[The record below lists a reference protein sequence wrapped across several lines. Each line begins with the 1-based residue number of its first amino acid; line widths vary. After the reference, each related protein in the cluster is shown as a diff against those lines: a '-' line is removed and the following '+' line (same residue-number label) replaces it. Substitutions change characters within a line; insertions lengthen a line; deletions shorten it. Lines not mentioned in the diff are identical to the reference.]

1 MLLSCTFTVKR
12 IQFVLLA
19 ILLWLASP
27 LVFSAELNIAS
38 VSAAAVDLKSG
49 KVVYR
54 RHADLV
60 MPIASLTKLMTAMV
74 VLDAGQS
81 ITEKIQFSEADRQEI
96 KRYFSRIRVG
106 SKLPRGEVLRI
117 ALMSS
122 ENLAAAALANNYP
135 GGRNTFVRAMN
146 KKAKSLGM
154 SSSHF
159 VDSTGL
165 SEQNV
170 STANDLVKMV
180 RAASRYKDIKRYS
193 STPVHTAN
201 FSHPRYRLAYVNTN
215 SLVRYERWSVALS
228 KTGYL
233 DEAGRCLVMQTK
245 IKGRQ
250 MILVLLD
257 SFGKR
262 SPVGDAGRIKKWVEK
277 GSVAQVASAAR
288 KYQKTRTAE
297 YLK

>member
-1 MLLSCTFTVKR
+1 MLLSRLLVVMPL
-12 IQFVLLA
+12 QPVLLA
-19 ILLWLASP
+19 LLLCLTSP
-27 LVFSAELNIAS
+27 QIFSAELNIAS

-60 MPIASLTKLMTAMV
+60 MPIASLTKVMTAMV
-74 VLDAGQS
+74 VLDSGQS

-106 SKLPRGEVLRI
+106 SKLARGEVLRI

-135 GGRNTFVRAMN
+135 GGRDAFVRAMN
-146 KKAKSLGM
+146 KKAKTLGM
-154 SSSHF
+154 QDSHF

-165 SEQNV
+165 SELNV

-180 RAASRYKDIKRYS
+180 RAATRYKDIKRYS
-193 STPVHTAN
+193 STAVHTAN

-245 IKGRQ
+245 INGRQ
-250 MILVLLD
+250 MVLVLLD

-262 SPVGDAGRIKKWVEK
+262 SPVGDAGRIKKWIEN
-277 GSVAQVASAAR
+277 GSTGRVASAAR
-288 KYQKTRTAE
+288 EYQKARTAE